1 MHTLLLAL
9 LFLAPGNLSAQVSSS
24 DSLTLEQVWNIVDSE
39 NRQLKLSDL
48 MRSESVTNVEI
59 AKSDRLPSLNV
70 SGNVV
75 HNTKFLIYT
84 RGWFAT
90 PDYFAVSKYGYGFG
104 YSLSLNVYEGGKYN
118 RNIQIKR
125 EESLRQQNEYDLQR
139 NNMHY
144 SAAIVFYDLYKFLQF
159 RDFLSAEITA
169 EKKQLQTIESFYRN
183 GTVLKSDVLRS
194 HVKLSQLEL
203 SLSDLN
209 KQIKVASQ
217 RLNILMA
224 HGNGD
229 SVAIVYHDSTM
240 LAEISENGNYMDYVE
255 IALSKSPAY
264 KITLNDV
271 NLANLNIKQVKANI
285 LPKVSLFS
293 YYTYTYPQVSY
304 YPYSNDFWSFGQTGL
319 RVTFPLDNL
328 YRNKHLHAKA
338 KTESAQQT
346 ERVRIEQDEL
356 IVDIKEAYLQYQQA
370 SEAVKSAQ
378 ENIEQN
384 TESVRVIRNSYLSQ
398 ESLLTDLLDA
408 ENTLLESK
416 FALTSAIVNLRLSHV
431 RLLAKTGIL

>member
-9 LFLAPGNLSAQVSSS
+9 LSLAPGKLSAQAPGS
-24 DSLTLEQVWNIVDSE
+24 DSLTLEQVWHIIDSG
-39 NRQLKLSDL
+39 NRQLRLSDL
-48 MRSESVTNVEI
+48 MLSESITDVEI
-59 AKSDRLPSLNV
+59 AKNDRLPSLDV
-70 SGNVV
+70 SGNAV
-75 HNTKFLIYT
+75 HNTKFRIYT
-84 RGWFAT
+84 KGLFAT
-90 PDYFAVSKYGYGFG
+90 PDYVPVSRYGYGFG
-104 YSLSLNVYEGGKYN
+104 YSFDLNLYEGGKYN
-118 RNIQIKR
+118 RNIRIKK
-125 EESLRQQNEYDLQR
+125 EENLRQQNEYDLQR
-139 NNMHY
+139 NNIHY

-159 RDFLSAEITA
+159 RDFLAAEITT

-194 HVKLSQLEL
+194 QVKLSQLEL
-203 SLSDLN
+203 SLSDLD

-224 HGNGD
+224 NGNGD
-229 SVAIVYHDSTM
+229 SVVIVYQDT
-240 LAEISENGNYMDYVE
+240 LTAISENGSYMDYVE

-293 YYTYTYPQVSY
+293 YYNYTYPQVSF
-304 YPYSNDFWSFGQTGL
+304 YPYSNDLWAFGQSGL
-319 RVTFPLDNL
+319 KVTFPLDHL
-328 YRNKHLHAKA
+328 YRNKHLYAKA
-338 KTESAQQT
+338 KTENAQQT

-356 IVDIKEAYLQYQQA
+356 TVDIKEAYLQYQQA
-370 SEAVKSAQ
+370 SEAVRSAQ
-378 ENIEQN
+378 ENIGQN
-384 TESVRVIRNSYLSQ
+384 TESVRVIRNSYLNQ

-416 FALTSAIVNLRLSHV
+416 FALTSAIVNLRLSHI